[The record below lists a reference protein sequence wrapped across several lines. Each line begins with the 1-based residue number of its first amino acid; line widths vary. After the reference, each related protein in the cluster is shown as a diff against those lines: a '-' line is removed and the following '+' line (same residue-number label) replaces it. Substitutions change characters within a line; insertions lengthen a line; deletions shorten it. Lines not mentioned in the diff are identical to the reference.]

1 MRRPTDVAGKSA
13 SQEKLSTDRG
23 ALREIAREIL
33 DKHSQCSESTQA
45 EYRRVIQRMAGQ
57 HWHDYAVKHGLKTVL
72 TVRAAWRV
80 WAARQIIALLGE
92 SERGANAEER
102 ARARRHARG
111 FAEQLLESREYCRP
125 TSKSHQKKSKRG
137 SLYGLPMDWRERLR
151 DEIAQKHRFHY
162 EIMAVTGCRP
172 EELRR
177 GFRLRALANNILE
190 VTLQGAKTSGLTQG
204 GQAWRTM
211 CFRGGMAR
219 SICELVKSHG
229 GVLVPPLV
237 VGLGLQK
244 AISAASKRLG
254 YKNVSAYS
262 LRHAF
267 SADLKERGVHGDLV
281 SLALGHVSRASKS
294 HYGTARQGRGAR
306 SVLVSV
312 EAHSPVRGEVRD
324 PAVIFSQGA
333 THAYDAAVGECGT
346 DLIVDEQDPLEPR

>member
-1 MRRPTDVAGKSA
+1 MRRPTGVAGKSA

-23 ALREIAREIL
+23 ALREIARAIL

-45 EYRRVIQRMAGQ
+45 EYRRAMQRMAGQ
-57 HWHDYAVKHGLKTVL
+57 HWHDYAVKHRLKNVL
-72 TVRAAWRV
+72 TVRAAWRI
-80 WAARQIIALLGE
+80 WAAHQVIVLLRE
-92 SERGANAEER
+92 SERGVNAEES
-102 ARARRHARG
+102 ARSRRQARG
-111 FAEQLLESREYCRP
+111 FAEQLLETREYCRP
-125 TSKSHQKKSKRG
+125 AGKAHRKKSKRA
-137 SLYGLPMDWRERLR
+137 SLYGLPLDWRERLR
-151 DEIAQKHRFHY
+151 DEIAEKHRFHY

-177 GFRLRALANNILE
+177 GFRLRALANGTLE
-190 VTLQGAKTSGLTQG
+190 VTLQGAKTSDLTQG

-219 SICELVKSHG
+219 SLFELVESHG

-267 SADLKERGVHGDLV
+267 SADLKERDVHGDLV

-312 EAHSPVRGEVRD
+312 EAHSPLRGEVRD
-324 PAVIFSQGA
+324 PAMIFSQSVI
-333 THAYDAAVGECGT
+333 HDNDAVVEERGT
-346 DLIVDEQDPLEPR
+346 DLIVEEHDPLEPR